1 MTHDNEVRALEALQ
15 RIAVALEKIEGYLGG
30 DATAVV
36 DLVARTRET
45 VGLPGNGV
53 EKQTE

>member
-1 MTHDNEVRALEALQ
+1 MTHDNEVQVVVTLE
-15 RIAVALEKIEGYLGG
+15 RIAAALEKITTQLG
-30 DATAVV
+30 DNTVV
-36 DLVARTRET
+36 QELVARTRET